1 MELMEEIKELKEYK
15 EDKDLPI
22 AELARRIEADDTTV
36 GRWLKGMATPSE
48 YSLLKVRRFLDSV
61 KGWEGSNVVPTRCCF
76 RRQIRRTNK
85 MKINFKDT
93 KPERIYQTGNVIRN
107 GDDLYLIA
115 QDFDDK
121 YYYICLNQ
129 NFVSASYET
138 LEELID
144 INKNEYDTLADVE
157 INVFE

>member
-1 MELMEEIKELKEYK
+1 MELMKEIEELKRYK

-36 GRWLKGMATPSE
+36 GRWLKGMATPSD

-61 KGWEGSNVVPTRCCF
+61 KGWEGSKHYF
-76 RRQIRRTNK
+76 RHQIRRANK
-85 MKINFKDT
+85 MKINFKDA

-107 GDDLYLIA
+107 GDDFYLIA

-121 YYYICLNQ
+121 YYYVCLNR
-129 NFVSASYET
+129 NFVSSSYET
-138 LEELID
+138 LEELVD
-144 INKNEYDTLADVE
+144 INKDEYDTLADVE